1 MLSHLATTLALLRAQ
16 ALISAASDQSC
27 VCFARSSQYFPGD
40 EKLLLPT
47 DEAAHSRIIMFGI
60 SHRRPRPP
68 PRPRLRQARRGSWL
82 ACQSRRR
89 RREGG
94 GHCHPRGARL
104 AHRGHGLGR
113 RGHVPTGLLGTPGG
127 RRVEVAAV
135 AAVHGG
141 GTGGLG
147 KSVSVPCVGQD
158 CAVLLWMGGIHTC
171 VTRRTRTC
179 AVHRVDLE
187 PHHSV
192 WVRRSRVDVRGSRC
206 VDSLVGDWSGR

>member
-1 MLSHLATTLALLRAQ
+1 MGEPAPHLHDAPEHDPIPALCVELLGRAFERFSSFCWQHRLGGQARKASSFTLKSGFTKVPSPKLLWGQPNVHMLSHLATTLALLRAQ

-104 AHRGHGLGR
+104 SHRGHGLCR
-113 RGHVPTGLLGTPGG
+113 RGHVPRAPRDAG
-127 RRVEVAAV
+127 RA
-135 AAVHGG
+135 
-141 GTGGLG
+141 
-147 KSVSVPCVGQD
+147 
-158 CAVLLWMGGIHTC
+158 
-171 VTRRTRTC
+171 
-179 AVHRVDLE
+179 
-187 PHHSV
+187 
-192 WVRRSRVDVRGSRC
+192 SR
-206 VDSLVGDWSGR
+206 